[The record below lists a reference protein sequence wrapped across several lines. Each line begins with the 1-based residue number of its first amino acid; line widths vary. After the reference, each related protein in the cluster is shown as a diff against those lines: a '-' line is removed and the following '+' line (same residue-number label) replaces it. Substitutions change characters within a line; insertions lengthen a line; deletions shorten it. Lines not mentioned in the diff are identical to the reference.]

1 MQRSG
6 LLFICSFQQDVV
18 SISVVVGGGKL
29 AVNETHASL
38 VWSFHSH
45 LDTW

>member
-6 LLFICSFQQDVV
+6 LLFIHSFQQDVL
-18 SISVVVGGGKL
+18 SISGVVGGGKL
-29 AVNETHASL
+29 AVNKTHALL

-45 LDTW
+45 LDT